1 MSIPPI
7 SNLSLAASLAGTDRA
22 ASAENASG
30 VAKSGSGGIAS
41 GGIDHSLEP
50 TEKVHKADLS
60 GDSEADGRQM
70 LDTFER
76 RHRDGH
82 GDSDLESLPAGE
94 EQSPETLT
102 GPGLTVEPL
111 TLGSHLDLSG

>member
-7 SNLSLAASLAGTDRA
+7 SSLNLAATVAGTDRA
-22 ASAENASG
+22 ASAEVASG
-30 VAKSGSGGIAS
+30 TAKSSGGGSAA
-41 GGIDHSLEP
+41 GGVNRSLEP

-60 GDSEADGRQM
+60 GDSEADGRQL

-82 GDSDLESLPAGE
+82 TDPDPDSAAADDER
-94 EQSPETLT
+94 SPKPLNDPSVITT
-102 GPGLTVEPL
+102 PL